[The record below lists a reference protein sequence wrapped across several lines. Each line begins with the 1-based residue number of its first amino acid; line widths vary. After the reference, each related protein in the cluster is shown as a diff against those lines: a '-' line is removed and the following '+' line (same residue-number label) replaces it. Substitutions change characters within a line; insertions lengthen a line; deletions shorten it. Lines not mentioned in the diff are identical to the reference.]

1 MAWHYTAGGKTE
13 GPVPE
18 SRLRE
23 LLPTL
28 PVDAMVWSP
37 DLGAWK
43 TPREAGLAPPPMVKA
58 EPPPPAQP
66 RPAEKQWHYMA
77 GGKTE
82 GPVPESRLR
91 ELLPTLPAEAVVWNP
106 DLDVWKTP
114 REAGL
119 APPVIVNEVPRQPS
133 HEPTQPLPAEKQWH
147 YALAGKT
154 EGPVPE
160 SRLRELLPI
169 LPAEAVVW
177 NPDLDVWKTPREAG
191 LAPPAI
197 VNEVPGRSPKRPVAT
212 QKQWHYAVAGKTEGP
227 VPESQLRELLPTL
240 PVDAMVWSPDLG
252 AWKTPREAGL
262 TERPDL
268 GPAISAGGERAQR

>member
-1 MAWHYTAGGKTE
+1 VRVRSRRIPEEPIAAEKQWHYVAGGKTE

-28 PVDAMVWSP
+28 PVDAMVWNP

-43 TPREAGLAPPPMVKA
+43 TPGEAGLALPAIVNEVPRRPPPLA
-58 EPPPPAQP
+58 E
-66 RPAEKQWHYMA
+66 EKQWHYA
-77 GGKTE
+77 VAGKTE

-106 DLDVWKTP
+106 DLD
-114 REAGL
+114 
-119 APPVIVNEVPRQPS
+119 
-133 HEPTQPLPAEKQWH
+133 
-147 YALAGKT
+147 
-154 EGPVPE
+154 
-160 SRLRELLPI
+160 
-169 LPAEAVVW
+169 
-177 NPDLDVWKTPREAG
+177 
-191 LAPPAI
+191 
-197 VNEVPGRSPKRPVAT
+197 
-212 QKQWHYAVAGKTEGP
+212 
-227 VPESQLRELLPTL
+227 
-240 PVDAMVWSPDLG
+240 

>member
-1 MAWHYTAGGKTE
+1 MNQPHCAACGAAIPPAVSSCPGCGAQAPPPAESPKPASSDRPSPQGGRVRVRSRRIPEEPIAAEKQWHYVAGGKTE

-28 PVDAMVWSP
+28 PVDAMVWNP

-43 TPREAGLAPPPMVKA
+43 TPREAGLAPPTIVNEVLRQPSH
-58 EPPPPAQP
+58 EPTQP

-77 GGKTE
+77 GGKTEGPVPESQLRELLPTLPVDAMVWNPDLGAWKTPGEAGLALPAIVNEVPRRPPPLAEEKQWHYAVAGKTE

-106 DLDVWKTP
+106 DLD
-114 REAGL
+114 
-119 APPVIVNEVPRQPS
+119 
-133 HEPTQPLPAEKQWH
+133 
-147 YALAGKT
+147 
-154 EGPVPE
+154 
-160 SRLRELLPI
+160 
-169 LPAEAVVW
+169 
-177 NPDLDVWKTPREAG
+177 
-191 LAPPAI
+191 
-197 VNEVPGRSPKRPVAT
+197 
-212 QKQWHYAVAGKTEGP
+212 
-227 VPESQLRELLPTL
+227 
-240 PVDAMVWSPDLG
+240 